1 MSGGPHDDGRYDG
14 AGHDGGGAPG
24 QPGRSCRRTPAV
36 LALYLDGDI
45 GLPAESGPGA
55 ASCGDES
62 GFDFVCP
69 ETLAEHLRNCASCRS
84 ELRRARRLDAMLA
97 EGSGRVLA
105 EHLASERGLDD
116 LCARWF
122 ASERYAVPQP
132 AEALEVQVGEL
143 PVDAV
148 QSGGDEPAAPPGPL
162 ARGTVAAE
170 PDRALAAA
178 AGVSA
183 TAAAHARVRAR
194 QARAA
199 AWHRRAPLLAAS
211 CGGLLLVVVC
221 GYLGRLDLRQHNHA
235 QRDLQQAQRAP
246 DQTAS
251 IAPAAPAPDS
261 PAPAAAAKASPMPLR
276 TTSSARTPAPADGAA
291 PPRRRTELAA
301 LPIDTAVEVRRLADR
316 NGLPGVRVAAAR
328 LLALAARPGM
338 PKAAATMADLL
349 TALATARSPAASGTA
364 GAADGLAAVHEA
376 LRQEPQFVA
385 HLRTCLQR
393 LENPPR
399 AADLTDL
406 AAFTIATRLGSREL
420 DLAVQRLVRR
430 RPEFVESLAAALRS
444 GSRPQGGAQLLL
456 SVWSDLAERGNLA
469 GRGVVADDSST
480 GPRWFAGQP
489 LALFAEVA
497 AELTATRSAPHRVR
511 CLLALGQCPQPDH
524 LDVLIA
530 WSGTGC
536 RSEAYAAAFALA
548 SAPAPWLRPLAARA
562 AQDRDA
568 FLLRAA
574 LARAELPEASAWVEP
589 LALPPAD
596 RELLAHGSL
605 QQFPTVAAW
614 FRDRAP
620 LGD

>member
-1 MSGGPHDDGRYDG
+1 M
-14 AGHDGGGAPG
+14 
-24 QPGRSCRRTPAV
+24 

-45 GLPAESGPGA
+45 GLPAESGPSA
-55 ASCGDES
+55 AGCGDES

-69 ETLAEHLRNCASCRS
+69 ETLAEHLRDCASCRS

-122 ASERYAVPQP
+122 ASERYAEPQPSVPQP
-132 AEALEVQVGEL
+132 GEPQPAASLEVGALEVGVGDL
-143 PVDAV
+143 PVVALRRGD
-148 QSGGDEPAAPPGPL
+148 DEPAAP
-162 ARGTVAAE
+162 E
-170 PDRALAAA
+170 RALAAL
-178 AGVSA
+178 AGGSP
-183 TAAAHARVRAR
+183 TTSAHAR
-194 QARAA
+194 ARAA
-199 AWHRRAPLLAAS
+199 AWRRHAPLLAAS

-221 GYLGRLDLRQHNHA
+221 WYLGRGDLRQHDLTQPNHVP
-235 QRDLQQAQRAP
+235 RELQQAQRVLA
-246 DQTAS
+246 QTAS
-251 IAPAAPAPDS
+251 IASAAPTPPPAA
-261 PAPAAAAKASPMPLR
+261 AAAAKAPPAPLR
-276 TTSSARTPAPADGAA
+276 PTSSARTPAPSEGAA
-291 PPRRRTELAA
+291 PPRRRPELAA
-301 LPIDTAVEVRRLADR
+301 LPIDTDVELRRLADH

-349 TALATARSPAASGTA
+349 TTLAAACSPVATGTKSG
-364 GAADGLAAVHEA
+364 ADGLAAVHEA

-393 LENPPR
+393 LEAPPR
-399 AADLTDL
+399 AAELTDL
-406 AAFTIATRLGSREL
+406 AAFTVATRLGNREL

-444 GSRPQGGAQLLL
+444 GSRSQGGAQLLL
-456 SVWSDLAERGNLA
+456 SVWSDLAERGNHTE
-469 GRGVVADDSST
+469 RGSIADDSST

-497 AELTATRSAPHRVR
+497 AELAATRSAPHRVR
-511 CLLALGQCPQPDH
+511 CLLALGQCPQPTH
-524 LDVLIA
+524 LDVLVA

-548 SAPAPWLRPLAARA
+548 SAPTPWLRPLAARA

-596 RELLAHGSL
+596 RDLLAHGSL